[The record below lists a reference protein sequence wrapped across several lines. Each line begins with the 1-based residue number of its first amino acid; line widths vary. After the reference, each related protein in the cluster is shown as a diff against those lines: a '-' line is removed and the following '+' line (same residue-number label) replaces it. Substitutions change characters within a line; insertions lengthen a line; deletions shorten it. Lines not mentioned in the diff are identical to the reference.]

1 MPKTAVDEHGDA
13 LFREHKVRTHLPP
26 EGRAVCGNGFSGTR
40 HRQLD
45 DHMPSPSC
53 YPRPTERRRDLL
65 LGASVPGPADAGHD
79 LRSDLSGDRV
89 RHHVTWAISA
99 VSQAHDRFV

>member
-1 MPKTAVDEHGDA
+1 MPKAAVDEHGDA

-26 EGRAVCGNGFSGTR
+26 EGRAVCGDSFSGTR

-45 DHMPSPSC
+45 DDVPTPSC
-53 YPRPTERRRDLL
+53 HPSSPERRRELL
-65 LGASVPGPADAGHD
+65 FGASVPGAADAGHD

-89 RHHVTWAISA
+89 RHRVTRATSA
-99 VSQAHDRFV
+99 VSQAHDRFS